1 MLETASKATSAEAP
15 GRVSGRP
22 CGGKSKTRFLTLAR
36 DLGAAEVKQAEVVT
50 IWEGASVAA
59 DVILEVELGQAVERV
74 EVTGI

>member
-1 MLETASKATSAEAP
+1 
-15 GRVSGRP
+15 
-22 CGGKSKTRFLTLAR
+22 LTLAR